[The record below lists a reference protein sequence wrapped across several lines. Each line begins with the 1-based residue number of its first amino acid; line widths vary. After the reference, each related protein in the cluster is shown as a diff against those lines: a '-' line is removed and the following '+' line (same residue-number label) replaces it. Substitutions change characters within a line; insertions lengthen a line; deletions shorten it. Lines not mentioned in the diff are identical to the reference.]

1 MLLKRGIT
9 GSFDNF
15 PADNASEKTDLKNFR
30 RICYSIC
37 MQSSESDAVCAPDNA
52 SYYYARLVFG
62 GNDIYIL
69 LNRYYPVIAFSHGIE
84 MNNKTF
90 FDNAKLSVQA
100 TPQGEILTA

>member
-1 MLLKRGIT
+1 
-9 GSFDNF
+9 
-15 PADNASEKTDLKNFR
+15 
-30 RICYSIC
+30 

-69 LNRYYPVIAFSHGIE
+69 LNKYYPVIAFSHGIE

-90 FDNAKLSVQA
+90 FDDAELSVQA
-100 TPQGEILTA
+100 TPPGEILTA